1 MRARRQ
7 KGGSSG
13 TPVLGIQLA
22 FRFELFESYGC
33 ATPLRGSYV
42 GDGLGKCPAMTSE
55 ILDVVLALA
64 VGMVGWGARGLIG

>member
-55 ILDVVLALA
+55 ILDVCIVVRRRDGRL
-64 VGMVGWGARGLIG
+64 GARGLIG